1 MRVRLNLATKP
12 LETHRR
18 FLAGSGLAAAVAG
31 IVFVLLAWHV
41 YSVRKANAEVRAR
54 NQEMRQKMLRLDSQR
69 KELEQYFAQ
78 KDIASLHDRAA
89 FLNSIIDARS
99 FNWTRMFMD
108 LERLLRGGV
117 HVVSVEPKQVGGH
130 VELKLT
136 VGAAND
142 EAKLKFLRA
151 LEESNEFSE
160 VQVLSVHVASS
171 NPGATIT
178 DQKVVQLTTVYS
190 RT

>member
-12 LETHRR
+12 LEPRRR
-18 FLAGSGLAAAVAG
+18 FLAGSGLAAAAAG
-31 IVFVLLAWHV
+31 LVFVLLAWHV
-41 YSVRKANAEVRAR
+41 YTVRKANAELRAR
-54 NQEMRQKMLRLDSQR
+54 TEETRKKMVQLESQR

-78 KDIASLHDRAA
+78 KDIVSLHDRAA

-108 LERLLRGGV
+108 LERLLPGGV
-117 HVVSVEPKQVGGH
+117 HVVSIEPKQSGGH

-136 VGAAND
+136 VAATND
-142 EAKLKFLRA
+142 EAQLKFFRA
-151 LEESNEFSE
+151 LEESREFSE
-160 VQVLSVHVASS
+160 IQVQSVRVPSS
-171 NPGATIT
+171 SGTVVT
-178 DQKVVQLTTVYS
+178 DEKILLLTAVYT